1 MADWSFHST
10 WFSSLRRCLSKFCK
24 IIWFFYIFH
33 FDEINQSLWFEA
45 VLSNAERHKIEFSRN
60 VDDIK
65 FIYVNVFCCWYFAG
79 FWHLEFH
86 SFHQLNVRGGAYT
99 FCMYNVITVHEHST
113 AQHRIVRNQFIRL
126 RTLEAFFHST
136 FMCYTHTHTNTHD
149 GLLSCYC

>member
-1 MADWSFHST
+1 MV
-10 WFSSLRRCLSKFCK
+10 
-24 IIWFFYIFH
+24 FYICH

-113 AQHRIVRNQFIRL
+113 AQHSIESYETNSYDCARL
-126 RTLEAFFHST
+126 KHSFT
-136 FMCYTHTHTNTHD
+136 AHLCATHTHTRILTTV
-149 GLLSCYC
+149 CYHAIASAI

>member
-1 MADWSFHST
+1 MV
-10 WFSSLRRCLSKFCK
+10 
-24 IIWFFYIFH
+24 FYICH